1 MKADSIIRVLEAVI
15 DAVKVIIDEYNN
27 DKEEGEKENNKK

>member
-1 MKADSIIRVLEAVI
+1 MKTDSIIRVLEAVVDTI
-15 DAVKVIIDEYNN
+15 KVIIDEYNN

>member
-1 MKADSIIRVLEAVI
+1 MKADSIIRVLEAVVDTI
-15 DAVKVIIDEYNN
+15 KVIIDEYNN